1 MQALLTRRAAA
12 ALLGKP
18 PSWISYAVQR
28 GVLPFVRVGQQLR
41 FRPEELEQ
49 WVKARAVPVRRRGR
63 KS

>member
-1 MQALLTRRAAA
+1 MQALLNRRAAA

-18 PSWISYAVQR
+18 PSWVSYAVQR
-28 GVLPFVRVGQQLR
+28 GLLPFVRVGQQLR

-49 WVKARAVPVRRRGR
+49 WVKSQAVPARRRSR